1 MFRITCRHLSTDLF
15 CSFEVSFTLEVSSS
29 TESQDQVQVGVLL
42 DVVIP
47 DCEVILQLLAGEDEP
62 LLVNGDTFSFL
73 NKEKGKE

>member
-1 MFRITCRHLSTDLF
+1 MKES
-15 CSFEVSFTLEVSSS
+15 SSVSSS

-73 NKEKGKE
+73 KREKEKE

>member
-1 MFRITCRHLSTDLF
+1 MTES
-15 CSFEVSFTLEVSSS
+15 SSVSSS

-62 LLVNGDTFSFL
+62 LLVNGDSFSFL
-73 NKEKGKE
+73 KKEKEKE